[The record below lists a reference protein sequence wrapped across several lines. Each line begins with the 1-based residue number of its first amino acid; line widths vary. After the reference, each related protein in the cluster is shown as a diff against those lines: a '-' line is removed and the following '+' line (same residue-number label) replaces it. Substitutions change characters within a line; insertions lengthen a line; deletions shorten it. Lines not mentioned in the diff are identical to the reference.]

1 MQRIPIVYFSDILC
15 VWAYWAQLRIDE
27 VERNFGAQVEFQPR
41 FCAIFG
47 DTANKMATG
56 WAAKGGYDGFRAHLL
71 HAAEGFPDAPLNPD
85 IWAGVRPASSLAPH
99 LVLKAIQ
106 VGTSDGDIAP
116 GVFERAVIGMRR
128 GFFEQARDISQASVQ
143 HEIAQQAGADMA
155 AVKRLLDNGRAHAAL
170 STDYSQATA
179 MGVQGSPTFVL
190 NEGRQKLYGNIGYRI
205 IEANIQELLRKPSA
219 DQASWC

>member
-15 VWAYWAQLRIDE
+15 VWAYWAQLRVDE
-27 VERNFGAQVEFQPR
+27 VERNFGEQVEFQPR
-41 FCAIFG
+41 FCSIFG

-56 WAAKGGYDGFRAHLL
+56 WAAKGGYDGFRAHLM
-71 HAAEGFPDAPLNPD
+71 HAAEGFPEAPLNPE
-85 IWAGVRPASSLAPH
+85 IWASVRPASSLAPH

-106 VGTSDGDIAP
+106 VGTADGDIPP
-116 GVFERAVIGMRR
+116 GVFDRAVIGMRR
-128 GFFEQARDISQASVQ
+128 AFFEQAQDISSAQVQ
-143 HEIAQQAGADMA
+143 RAVAEQAGADMA
-155 AVKRLLDNGRAHAAL
+155 AVTRLLDNGRAHAAL

-190 NEGRQKLYGNIGYRI
+190 NEGRQKLYGNVGYRI